1 MYGEVIVGVNM
12 LFNFVI
18 LSFAN
23 KVGNAGATHRRLL
36 LASFVGAL
44 PVTLFPASFIV
55 VIGAFLG
62 MTVCAF
68 GRAYESWKKSAV
80 VVLVGALFAGGMLTA
95 FQYRIH
101 EILGSYTV
109 LTYAVVAYVS
119 LYLFKKNWL
128 DVRTVRR
135 LSELSAKTNLQM
147 WGENIRLDIFV
158 DTGNSCTEPLSG
170 APVHFVSLKAIENS
184 IPDEL
189 KGPLLLWNPSES
201 TSLSEFPGEYQKDM
215 RLVRL
220 QTVEGPSWAIG
231 FKFEKW
237 LVEGDNALRPG
248 YIVLTKSSHQYPA
261 GADAILHVSAM
272 ETLNLER
279 GAVHAA

>member
-1 MYGEVIVGVNM
+1 M

-36 LASFVGAL
+36 IASFVGAL

-55 VIGAFLG
+55 VIVSFLV
-62 MTVCAF
+62 MTVYAF
-68 GRAYESWKKSAV
+68 GRVFESWKKSASI
-80 VVLVGALFAGGMLTA
+80 VLVGALFAGGMLTA

-101 EILGSYTV
+101 AIVGSYTV
-109 LTYAVVAYVS
+109 LTYAVLAYVS
-119 LYLFKKNWL
+119 LYFFKKNWL

-135 LSELSAKTNLQM
+135 LSELSAKTNLQI
-147 WGENIRLDIFV
+147 WGENFRLDIFV

-170 APVHFVSLKAIENS
+170 APVHFVALKAIENLM
-184 IPDEL
+184 PDEL
-189 KGPLLLWNPSES
+189 KGPLMVWNPNES
-201 TSLSEFPGEYQKDM
+201 TSLSEFPSIYQKDM

-237 LVEGDNALRPG
+237 MLEGDNALHPG
-248 YIVLTKSSHQYPA
+248 YIVLTKSSQHYPA